1 MLPCIDIS
9 NPQQIHNWVELKLAL
24 LDIGR
29 KYFLR
34 MKIFTSFMFFFSFV
48 AWFFILLD
56 IFNIT
61 RETDKKL
68 LVLLVAFDAVVSL
81 VFMIYM
87 LEFAKKINNF
97 Y

>member
-1 MLPCIDIS
+1 
-9 NPQQIHNWVELKLAL
+9 
-24 LDIGR
+24 
-29 KYFLR
+29 
-34 MKIFTSFMFFFSFV
+34 MFFFSLV
-48 AWFFILLD
+48 AWFFLLLD

-61 RETDKKL
+61 RESDKKL